1 MTTKATEAK
10 PAPPN
15 STAPKPPA
23 PKNTAIALAY
33 TWFRFH
39 NHIFWRSPVAAF
51 FTLALPLVMMIIF
64 VSIFGSDPYGT
75 AGQINISEFYVP
87 ALASFTAA
95 TATYTNLG
103 ISLTLMREEG
113 TLKRVRGTPA
123 APWQFLTG
131 TVASAVWVAFLGATI
146 LFVVGTFI
154 ADITIDYDQI
164 GWMALFFVVGVLAF
178 AVLGV
183 AVSLLAKTGQAA
195 SAITNATILPLAFIS
210 NIFIPMDDPPRW
222 MEILGGIFPLR
233 SFAEGFRSGFDPALR
248 DGRVADLLVVAAWGV
263 AGLIF
268 VLKYFQWVP
277 KAESE

>member
-1 MTTKATEAK
+1 MTA
-10 PAPPN
+10 
-15 STAPKPPA
+15 
-23 PKNTAIALAY
+23 ALAY
-33 TWFRFH
+33 NWFRFH

-154 ADITIDYDQI
+154 ADIAIDYDQI

>member
-1 MTTKATEAK
+1 MTAT
-10 PAPPN
+10 
-15 STAPKPPA
+15 
-23 PKNTAIALAY
+23 LAY

-178 AVLGV
+178 AVLGI

>member
-1 MTTKATEAK
+1 MTA
-10 PAPPN
+10 
-15 STAPKPPA
+15 
-23 PKNTAIALAY
+23 ALAY

-87 ALASFTAA
+87 ALAGFTAA

>member
-33 TWFRFH
+33 NWFRFH

>member
-1 MTTKATEAK
+1 MTTMTTKANPQASQRTA
-10 PAPPN
+10 ARPPE
-15 STAPKPPA
+15 SKSR
-23 PKNTAIALAY
+23 AITLAY

-39 NHIFWRSPVAAF
+39 NHIFWRTPVAAF

-95 TATYTNLG
+95 TATYTNIG
-103 ISLTLMREEG
+103 VSLTFMREEG

-131 TVASAVWVAFLGATI
+131 TVASAVWVAFLGATL

-154 ADITIDYDQI
+154 ADITIDYGQI

-178 AVLGV
+178 AVLGI
-183 AVSLLAKTGQAA
+183 AVSLLAKTSQAA

-222 MEILGGIFPLR
+222 MEILGSIFPLR
-233 SFAEGFRSGFDPALR
+233 SFAEGFRSGFDPTLQ

-263 AGLIF
+263 VGLIF